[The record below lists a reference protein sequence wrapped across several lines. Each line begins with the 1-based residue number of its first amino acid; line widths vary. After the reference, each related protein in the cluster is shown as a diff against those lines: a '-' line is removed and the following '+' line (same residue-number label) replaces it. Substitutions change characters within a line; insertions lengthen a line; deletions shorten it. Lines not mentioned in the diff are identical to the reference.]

1 MVKREWRQTWQICGA
16 AKTWY
21 DLFTTTSVPQLFY
34 FLSLVSVLGVL
45 SAVFGWYLDSNL
57 NEIFI
62 IKLRH
67 HVHGLFSFLLWATAI
82 LACSQMHEKLL
93 YLSIFFQWGNLTN
106 LYKSWS
112 VFFNIRTIH
121 VSGWVNKWISLCFHP
136 EKTPDLTLNVPGCD
150 MNQVPVPITS
160 QKYTD
165 AHTRFESTEHSN
177 GNDCSHEC
185 QGKKG

>member
-1 MVKREWRQTWQICGA
+1 MTDLWCCKDMVWFI
-16 AKTWY
+16 Y
-21 DLFTTTSVPQLFY
+21 DNFCTPAFLFP
-34 FLSLVSVLGVL
+34 LSLASVLGVL

-93 YLSIFFQWGNLTN
+93 YLSIFFQWGNLTY

-112 VFFNIRTIH
+112 AFFNFRTIH
-121 VSGWVNKWISLCFHP
+121 VSGWANKWISLSFHP
-136 EKTPDLTLNVPGCD
+136 EKTPDLTLNVPECD
-150 MNQVPVPITS
+150 MNQGPAPITS

-165 AHTRFESTEHSN
+165 AHTHFESTEHGN